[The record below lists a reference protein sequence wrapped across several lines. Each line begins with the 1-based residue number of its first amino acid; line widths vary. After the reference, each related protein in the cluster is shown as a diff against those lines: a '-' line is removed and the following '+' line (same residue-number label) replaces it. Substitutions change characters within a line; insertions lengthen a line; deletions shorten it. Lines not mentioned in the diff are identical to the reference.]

1 MNNITSRDL
10 FHIFLKNIFI
20 ILLSAIVFA
29 SGAYVYCEK
38 FTPERYKAQGEFLV
52 TNGNISDKESD
63 STDSIIEGTTEN
75 VPGSNTQEK
84 GPVANTDVAA
94 SINLLPTIRSILS
107 GSGIYKEFAV
117 YLKENTQY
125 NYSYSSLK
133 NAATVVQEEE
143 QSFYITISF
152 ELNSRESA
160 IDITNHFLN
169 FVPTYVENK
178 IKGCLVFPDTGCEAA
193 VKTAPLTSSTVTVAA
208 VFGIILSYAVVFLIY
223 ILNSTIKS
231 DEDFSARYNIPVIGN
246 IPDFSV
252 SSSSS
257 SKSSSKKG
265 QGGK

>member
-52 TNGNISDKESD
+52 TNGNISEKNPGITDDTANENLPGSTTPGSD
-63 STDSIIEGTTEN
+63 S
-75 VPGSNTQEK
+75 
-84 GPVANTDVAA
+84 VANTDVAA

-107 GSGIYKEFAV
+107 GSGIYKEFAG

-125 NYSYSSLK
+125 NYSYSALK
-133 NAATVVQEEE
+133 GAANVSQEEE
-143 QSFYITISF
+143 LSFYITISF
-152 ELNSRESA
+152 ELGSREDA
-160 IDITNHFLN
+160 IAVTNHFLK
-169 FVPTYVENK
+169 FVPIYVENK
-178 IKGCLVFPDTGCEAA
+178 IEGCRVVPDTGCESA

-208 VFGIILSYAVVFLIY
+208 VFGIILSYAVMFLIY